1 MQQVTAILAAHQKV
15 ANDKIDLIAEKFVNE
30 QVIQAIV
37 SSTTFRKIL
46 NSKDPEEFMDIP
58 LIQWDT
64 CTANILCVLRKSLR
78 EQKVAASQSLLIRI
92 CKLAGR
98 KIYQR
103 HKIPGKLVS

>member
-1 MQQVTAILAAHQKV
+1 MKEAAILAEHQRI
-15 ANDKIDLIAEKFVNE
+15 ANIKIDAIAKQFVSE
-30 QVIQAIV
+30 DVIRCIE

-92 CKLAGR
+92 CKLAAR

-103 HKIPGKLVS
+103 YKVLGKVVS